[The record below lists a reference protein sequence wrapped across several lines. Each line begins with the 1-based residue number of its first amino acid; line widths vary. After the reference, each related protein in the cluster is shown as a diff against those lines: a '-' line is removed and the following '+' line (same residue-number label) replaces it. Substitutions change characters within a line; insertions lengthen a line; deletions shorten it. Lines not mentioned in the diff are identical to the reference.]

1 MVKEK
6 ETPRTSLS
14 KEAWELVKRQH
25 GYRCGLCGESE
36 RHVPLHQ
43 AQIFAAPKGDQ
54 HIVPLCPNCHS
65 RYGRGMLDASQ
76 VEKLGLTWEIYQL
89 WILEKK
95 AKMAKDKTKI

>member
-1 MVKEK
+1 VKEK
-6 ETPRTSLS
+6 ETQRTSLT
-14 KEAWELVKRQH
+14 KQEWEVVKRQY

-43 AQIFAAPKGDQ
+43 AHIFAAKKGDQ

-65 RYGRGMLDASQ
+65 RYGEGMLDKSQ
-76 VEKLGLTWEIYQL
+76 VQKLGLTWETYQW

-95 AKMAKDKTKI
+95 AKMEKDKTRI